1 LTSSAIGRLWDR
13 ARVLPQWQDR
23 RVQSLYPTTPS
34 ALSHDDLVE
43 IYSYPHERRWV
54 RANFVTTLDGA
65 AQGSDSK
72 SGTLSSAAD
81 RALFALLRSLC
92 DVVLVGANTTR
103 VEGYQPIRPSEI
115 DAVTRSRLGL
125 APVPTLAVVTRSLDL
140 DTSLLEGGEAPTIV
154 VTTEDSA
161 AARADRLPGGVPV
174 IAAGQASVDFAAA
187 LDQLGARGLQ
197 RVLCEGGP
205 SLMRDLVATGRLD
218 ELCLTIRPLVVAGDR
233 FRIAR
238 GEAVIPD
245 ARLALRTLLESDG
258 DLFARY
264 VRG

>member
-1 LTSSAIGRLWDR
+1 
-13 ARVLPQWQDR
+13 
-23 RVQSLYPTTPS
+23 VQSLYPTTPS

-54 RANFVTTLDGA
+54 RANFVSTLDGA

-72 SGTLSSAAD
+72 SGTLSSGAD
-81 RALFALLRSLC
+81 RALFALMRSLC

-103 VEGYQPIRPSEI
+103 VEGYQPIRASEI
-115 DAVTRSRLGL
+115 DAVIRGRLGL
-125 APVPTLAVVTRSLDL
+125 APVPTLAVVTRSLGVDL
-140 DTSLLEGGEAPTIV
+140 SLLEGGEAPTIV
-154 VTTEDSA
+154 VTTEDA
-161 AARADRLPGGVPV
+161 AAAHADGLPGGVPV
-174 IAAGQASVDFAAA
+174 IAAGHGSLDFAGA

-205 SLMRDLVATGRLD
+205 TLMRDLVASGRLD
-218 ELCLTIRPLVVAGDR
+218 ELCLTIRPLIAAGDR
-233 FRIAR
+233 LRVTHGDDI
-238 GEAVIPD
+238 IPE

>member
-1 LTSSAIGRLWDR
+1 
-13 ARVLPQWQDR
+13 
-23 RVQSLYPTTPS
+23 VQSLYPTTPS
-34 ALSHDDLVE
+34 ALSHEDLVE
-43 IYSYPHERRWV
+43 IYSYPHDRRWL

-81 RALFALLRSLC
+81 SSLFALMRSLC

-115 DAVTRSRLGL
+115 DGVTRSRLGL
-125 APVPTLAVVTRSLDL
+125 APVPTVAVVTRSLDV
-140 DTSLLEGGEAPTIV
+140 DISLLEGGEAPTIV
-154 VTTEDSA
+154 VTTEQA
-161 AARADRLPGGVPV
+161 AAAYADGLPGGTPV
-174 IAAGQASVDFAAA
+174 IAAGQGSVDFAVA
-187 LDQLGARGLQ
+187 LDQLAARGLQ

-205 SLMRDLVATGRLD
+205 SLMRDLVASGRLD
-218 ELCLTIRPLVVAGDR
+218 ELCLTIRPLLVAGDR
-233 FRIAR
+233 LRIAR
-238 GEAVIPD
+238 GEDIVPD

-264 VRG
+264 VKG